1 MMNYG
6 ITNTF
11 LFAYFTV
18 FDHLYCKKG
27 RCTCSVLISNWL
39 LILETNISH
48 RMPYICGY
56 MGAKKSKG
64 SSNFVVVILR
74 FEPLTFCCSV
84 LSPLNIKSLMM
95 RIRSWTFVNEGFYF
109 CKILTPLT
117 RADSWKSFQNPW
129 MLGIRFELRLHFLKQ
144 KKTIEN
150 EKKRRNNL
158 EICFKLCI
166 YVVYTHIKAL
176 II

>member
-1 MMNYG
+1 MG

-11 LFAYFTV
+11 LCAYFTV
-18 FDHLYCKKG
+18 FDQLYCEK
-27 RCTCSVLISNWL
+27 RLCTCSVLISNWL

-144 KKTIEN
+144 KK
-150 EKKRRNNL
+150 KLLKMKRRG
-158 EICFKLCI
+158 EITLKSVSSC
-166 YVVYTHIKAL
+166 VYM
-176 II
+176 